1 MRDRVAAYM
10 VRAAATGAFN
20 YANSDPYDNKW
31 RLRHRLILHEVA
43 RQADAQLLQEIHGH
57 WLAYVSRS
65 HLEPDSWD
73 FVKKKA
79 DETLTAISS
88 NVYPWTAG
96 KEKAETAQSE
106 DTIYAKYGDLIDS
119 YRAMVAEKTAG
130 NKKAEQ

>member
-31 RLRHRLILHEVA
+31 RLRHRLILHEVS

-79 DETLTAISS
+79 DEALTAINAS
-88 NVYPWTAG
+88 VYPWAAG
-96 KEKAETAQSE
+96 NEKAETARSE

-119 YRAMVAEKTAG
+119 YRAMVAEKTAE

>member
-1 MRDRVAAYM
+1 M

-31 RLRHRLILHEVA
+31 RLRHRLILHEVG
-43 RQADAQLLQEIHGH
+43 RQTDAQLLHEIHEH

-79 DETLTAISS
+79 DETLTSISA

-96 KEKAETAQSE
+96 KEKTETAQSE

-119 YRAMVAEKTAG
+119 YRAMVAAKTAE
-130 NKKAEQ
+130 NKKTEP